1 VLAGRRN
8 PALLPAMLV
17 LNGHPRWSVGQW
29 FVTTN
34 EHLNDSSGH
43 ATRGACRHTPS
54 STVRICQGRNSRP
67 SRTPAAER
75 LRELLGIE
83 GGDPFVVLD
92 MAIGRLTKDARNQ
105 FAANVSHV
113 RERLEGHSGVR
124 PSSLKRTV
132 MPMSSAPREVA
143 VGCFAGTGYPLRS
156 SLANRWAHSPMR
168 MASVRVAARS
178 SSLIPSMVESNPSP
192 S

>member
-1 VLAGRRN
+1 MLAGRRN

-105 FAANVSHV
+105 FAANASHV

-132 MPMSSAPREVA
+132 MLMSRPHERSQSAVSRVLAIRCGVRSRTDGPIRRCGWPRCA
-143 VGCFAGTGYPLRS
+143 WRPDRL
-156 SLANRWAHSPMR
+156 P
-168 MASVRVAARS
+168 
-178 SSLIPSMVESNPSP
+178 
-192 S
+192 